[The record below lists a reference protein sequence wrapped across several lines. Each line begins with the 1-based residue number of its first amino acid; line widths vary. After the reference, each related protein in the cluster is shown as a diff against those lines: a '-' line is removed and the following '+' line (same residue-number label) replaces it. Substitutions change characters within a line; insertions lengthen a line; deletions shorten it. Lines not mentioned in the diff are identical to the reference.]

1 MPDDRPLREK
11 LLAMANQTASPHEAE
26 IAREALERLDAAA
39 GPRKTPGVLTRDDIL
54 GSPESETAGRTLR
67 FYSRSAKMWITV
79 DPDEAELLNFDL
91 G

>member
-11 LLAMANQTASPHEAE
+11 LLAMANQTVSPHEAE

-54 GSPESETAGRTLR
+54 GSPESETPVRSIR
-67 FYSRSAKMWITV
+67 FYSPSAKTWILIDV
-79 DPDEAELLNFDL
+79 DAEGDWV